1 MKKLLLSL
9 CCIVVLASSA
19 LCQSDSEK
27 AAFESNFGYRVV
39 QLELYN
45 KLLPVLFT
53 KDQLK
58 KILPAIEKA
67 RAKVRETKLL
77 EYTEMKKLD
86 AKLSAALKD
95 AQEKNL
101 IPAPSLLSELLQ
113 ANGRFNTLESA
124 VATSNTEDVF
134 DVLKANLNTGQIKAA
149 GNAVPAAVMD
159 PKTKPEDLDTD
170 AKLRVFV
177 RQILLHPAAYDLLV
191 KMSK

>member
-1 MKKLLLSL
+1 MKKLLLTL
-9 CCIVVLASSA
+9 GFVVVLASTA

-27 AAFESNFGYRVV
+27 AAYEANFGYRVV

-58 KILPAIEKA
+58 KILPAVEKA
-67 RAKVRETKLL
+67 RSKVRETKLI
-77 EYTEMKKLD
+77 EYNEMKKLD
-86 AKLSAALKD
+86 TKLSAALKD

-101 IPAPSLLSELLQ
+101 IPAPSVLTEILQ
-113 ANGRFNTLESA
+113 ANGRFVTLENA
-124 VATSNTEDVF
+124 VATTNTEDVF
-134 DVLKANLNTGQIKAA
+134 DVLKANLNAGQIKAA
-149 GNAVPAAVMD
+149 GNAVPAAAMD

-177 RQILLHPAAYDLLV
+177 KQILLHPVAYDLLV